1 MLKLGLGSLRVRVRG
16 SRMPS
21 GEGLVGL
28 YPSGFRC
35 WLELFPAVGTD
46 LPPLFFILPYLS
58 RVAQGICSPQV
69 GCLRTCL
76 IDLDTPVY

>member
-21 GEGLVGL
+21 REGLVGL

-46 LPPLFFILPYLS
+46 LPPPVLYPSIFVTGSS
-58 RVAQGICSPQV
+58 RHM
-69 GCLRTCL
+69 
-76 IDLDTPVY
+76 

>member
-1 MLKLGLGSLRVRVRG
+1 MLKLGLGSLRVRG

-58 RVAQGICSPQV
+58 RVAQGICNPRS
-69 GCLRTCL
+69 GASG
-76 IDLDTPVY
+76 PV